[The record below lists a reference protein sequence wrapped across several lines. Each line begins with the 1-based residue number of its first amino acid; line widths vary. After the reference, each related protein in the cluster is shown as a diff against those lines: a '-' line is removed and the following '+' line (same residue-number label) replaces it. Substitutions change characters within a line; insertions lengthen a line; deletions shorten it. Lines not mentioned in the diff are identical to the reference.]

1 MMELTWYVVGVL
13 AGGSGYLVYMLSRK
27 YHLGVIGLGS
37 LITGLFLMLFTV
49 AWSVGSVLE
58 GVPRAASMG
67 IVFFA
72 MPGIA
77 LLTFTAKRFLTSRYR
92 KM

>member
-1 MMELTWYVVGVL
+1 MMELMWYVVGVL
-13 AGGSGYLVYMLSRK
+13 AGFSSYLVYTLSKK
-27 YHLGVIGLGS
+27 YNLGVIGLGS
-37 LITGLFLMLFTV
+37 LITGLFLILFTV

-72 MPGIA
+72 MPGII
-77 LLTFTAKRFLTSRYR
+77 LLTFTAKRFLTARYR
-92 KM
+92 KL